1 MNENLAVLRKKAMAL
16 PLTPGVYF
24 MKNKAGKVIYVGKA
38 KKLKNRVSQYF
49 GAGNQ
54 HTLKVKRMVENV
66 ADFDYIL
73 CDSEFEALI
82 LECSMIKQ
90 YSPKY
95 NILLKDDKG
104 YHYIRIAKGE
114 WPTIG
119 EVKQKTADGAEYL
132 GPYNS
137 GWILKQ
143 SVDEAKKIFKLAQC
157 NKKFPCDR
165 RTTRPCLNYHIG
177 ICSAPCS
184 GKISSADYREAV
196 RSAVQF
202 IKEGGQGVTSELKKR
217 MEQAAERLDFETA
230 ARLRDRIYAMERST
244 AKQKVILSS
253 YPEQDVIASSRTEK
267 NQCFAV
273 MNFRGGHLV
282 DLRCFILNEPDDLIT
297 DRTEFLQ
304 RYYETAETVPSRVV
318 LEGEIAD
325 APLLEEWLTQK
336 AQKNVHLILPQK
348 GDQEKLLKMCALN
361 AAEYLAKY
369 EHKGT
374 PETAALDELARLLAL
389 PKPPEYIEGY
399 DISNTMGSENV
410 AGMTVFFAGRPLKKA
425 YRRFRIQSFSG
436 QDDFRSMAEVLDR
449 RFNEYEK
456 CRAAGVTEGFGRL
469 PDLILL
475 DGGKGQLSAVQPVL
489 QKHGITVPMFG
500 MVKDS
505 KHKTRAITAGGDDIV
520 IKGNRSAYTLI
531 STVQEETHRFAITYH
546 RSRSTKKGL
555 ATELSEIAGV
565 GPKRVQ
571 QLLKTFKTLSAIQ
584 AANVSQLQAAGLP
597 QAVAENVYRFYRG
610 NTEL

>member
-1 MNENLAVLRKKAMAL
+1 MNENLSVLRKKAMGL
-16 PLTPGVYF
+16 PLQPGVYF

-66 ADFDYIL
+66 ADFDYII

-104 YHYIRIAKGE
+104 YHYIRITKGE
-114 WPTIG
+114 WPSIG
-119 EVKQKTADGAEYL
+119 EVKQKLNDGAEYL

-184 GKISSADYREAV
+184 GKISAADYREAV
-196 RSAVQF
+196 HQAVQF
-202 IKEGGQGVTSELKKR
+202 IKEGGHTATAQLKKR
-217 MEQAAERLDFETA
+217 MEQAAEQLDFETA
-230 ARLRDRIYAMERST
+230 AKLRDRIFAMERS
-244 AKQKVILSS
+244 AERQKVIISS

-282 DLRCFILNEPDDLIT
+282 DLRCYILPEPDDLVQ

-304 RYYETAETVPSRVV
+304 RYYANANTVPARIV
-318 LEGEIAD
+318 LEGEI
-325 APLLEEWLTQK
+325 LEPELTEQWLRQK
-336 AQKNVHLILPQK
+336 AGKVVSLALPQK

-361 AAEYLAKY
+361 AAEHLAKY

-374 PETAALDELARLLAL
+374 QDTAALDELARLLGL
-389 PKPPEYIEGY
+389 KKPPEYIEGY

-410 AGMTVFFAGRPLKKA
+410 AGMTVFFNGRPLKKA
-425 YRRFRIQSFSG
+425 YRRFRIKSFSG

-449 RFNEYEK
+449 RFLEYK
-456 CRAAGVTEGFGRL
+456 ACKAAGVAEGFGRL

-475 DGGKGQLSAVQPVL
+475 DGGKGQLSAVEPVL
-489 QKHGITVPMFG
+489 KKHGLSVPLFG

-505 KHKTRAITAGGDDIV
+505 KHKTRAVTAGGQDIA
-520 IKGNRSAYTLI
+520 IKGNRSAYTLV
-531 STVQEETHRFAITYH
+531 STIQEETHRFAITYH
-546 RSRSTKKGL
+546 RNRSTKKGL
-555 ATELSEIAGV
+555 TAELGEIAGV
-565 GPKRVQ
+565 GPKRVKL
-571 QLLKTFKTLSAIQ
+571 LLKTFKTVTAIQ
-584 AANVSQLQAAGLP
+584 TATVEQLTAAGLP
-597 QAVAENVYRFYRG
+597 AAVAQNVFNFYRKE
-610 NTEL
+610 TL

>member
-1 MNENLAVLRKKAMAL
+1 MNENSTVLRKKAMAL

-24 MKNKAGKVIYVGKA
+24 MKNKSGKVIYVGKA

-104 YHYIRIAKGE
+104 YHYIRITKGE
-114 WPTIG
+114 WPTLG
-119 EVKQKTADGAEYL
+119 EVKQKLADGAEYL

-137 GWILKQ
+137 GWILKE

-157 NKKFPCDR
+157 NKKFPCGKH
-165 RTTRPCLNYHIG
+165 TRPCLNYHIG

-184 GKISSADYREAV
+184 GKISATDYREAV

-202 IKEGGQGVTSELKKR
+202 IKEGGQGAAAELKKR

-230 ARLRDRIYAMERST
+230 ARLRDRIYAMER
-244 AKQKVILSS
+244 AAARQKVILSS

-325 APLLEEWLTQK
+325 AALLEEWLTKK
-336 AQKNVHLILPQK
+336 AEKAVHLILPQK

-361 AAEYLAKY
+361 AAEHLAKY

-449 RFNEYEK
+449 RFKEHKK
-456 CRAAGVTEGFGRL
+456 CQAAGVTDGFGRL

-489 QKHGITVPMFG
+489 QKHGVSVPMFG

-505 KHKTRAITAGGDDIV
+505 KHKTRAITAGGEDIV
-520 IKGNRSAYTLI
+520 IKGNRSAYTLV
-531 STVQEETHRFAITYH
+531 STIQEETHRFAITYH

-555 ATELSEIAGV
+555 ATELSEISGV

-584 AANVSQLQAAGLP
+584 SADVAQLQTAGLP
-597 QAVAENVYRFYRG
+597 LAVAENVYRFYH
-610 NTEL
+610 E